1 MLADEIRA
9 NVKCALEEDLGG
21 VIDLKQDLTAQLIPA
36 DRINNAKIITR
47 EAGIFC
53 GKEWVNEIY
62 NQLGGNVT
70 LNWSVEDG
78 QEILPGQELC
88 ALSGNARTM
97 LTAER
102 CSLNFLQ
109 TLCGV
114 ATVVNAYAKAIAG
127 TSCRL
132 LDTRKTIPG
141 LRAALKY
148 AVQKG
153 GGNNH
158 RFGLYDMYLIKENHI
173 VSCGGVVEAISKARE
188 LNKDLPIEIE
198 VETID
203 ELKLALEAQADI
215 ILLDNFDYAMIEEA
229 VQICDHKAK
238 LEISGNVTLETI
250 ARFAASGVDYIS
262 VGALTKNIRTLD
274 LSMRFIKD

>member
-36 DRINNAKIITR
+36 DRVNQAKIITR

-53 GKEWVNEIY
+53 GKEWVDEIY
-62 NQLGGNVT
+62 RQLGGDVT

-78 QEILPGQELC
+78 QEIFPGQELC

-148 AVQKG
+148 AVKTG

-173 VSCGGVVEAISKARE
+173 LSCGGIVEAISKARE

-203 ELKLALEAQADI
+203 ELKLALEAKADI
-215 ILLDNFDYAMIEEA
+215 ILLDNFDYSMIEEA
-229 VQICDHKAK
+229 VQICDHQAK

-250 ARFAASGVDYIS
+250 TRFAATGVDYIS
-262 VGALTKNIRTLD
+262 VGALTKNIRALD
-274 LSMRFIKD
+274 LSMRFLKD